1 MMKSPLMK
9 MLYTA
14 SLWLNSIA
22 ALHKGLE
29 ALNINLL
36 PDLLTR
42 LGLGML
48 TTPLFY
54 VLGISGV
61 IGLLGLIMYTM
72 DSKG

>member
-9 MLYTA
+9 LLYQA

-36 PDLLTR
+36 PNLLNQ

-48 TTPLFY
+48 IVPLFY
-54 VLGISGV
+54 VLGISGA

-72 DSKG
+72 NSK